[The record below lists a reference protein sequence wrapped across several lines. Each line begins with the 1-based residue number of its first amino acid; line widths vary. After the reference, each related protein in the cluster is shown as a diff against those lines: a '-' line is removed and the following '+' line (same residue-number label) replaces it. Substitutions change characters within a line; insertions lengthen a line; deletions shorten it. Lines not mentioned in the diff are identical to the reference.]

1 MEEFYADNIYPSVKH
16 FYKLL
21 KENGMKYSMAE
32 VSEFVKNH
40 EVIQLHKPASVG
52 RTPPYWEK

>member
-1 MEEFYADNIYPSVKH
+1 MEAFYEEHNYPSVKH

-40 EVIQLHKPASVG
+40 EVIQLHKPVQ
-52 RTPPYWEK
+52 EIK